1 MNTEFECER
10 TLLIQADFDG
20 ELDAGQA
27 ALLVQHRAECAH
39 CQGVEEQLNRSRVLM
54 RAASRYRASEELRR
68 VIRGQGE
75 SAGDAGRT
83 SLPASARGAARRTS
97 GASSGQRSTAGAG
110 VDANTRARIW
120 FGHGAGLG
128 WAAAAAAVVLAV
140 VLLGWP
146 RGTDLGS
153 QLVSSHVRAM
163 QMESHLIDVVSTDH
177 HTVKPWF
184 AGRIDFAPPVK
195 QLDSQGYVLKG
206 GRVDVVNGATA
217 AVMVYQAGKH
227 IVDVYVWPTRAG
239 AGHLSTG
246 PIDGFNLRH
255 WQEGDFEVAC
265 VSDLASA
272 ELDRFAE
279 RWREST

>member
-27 ALLVQHRAECAH
+27 AVLVQHRAECAH
-39 CQGVEEQLNRSRVLM
+39 CRAVEEQLNRSRVLM
-54 RAASRYRASEELRR
+54 RAASRYGASEELRR
-68 VIRGQGE
+68 VIRGQVEGPG
-75 SAGDAGRT
+75 STGRT
-83 SLPASARGAARRTS
+83 SVSPQARGARKRPLPWS
-97 GASSGQRSTAGAG
+97 N
-110 VDANTRARIW
+110 V
-120 FGHGAGLG
+120 GLG
-128 WAAAAAAVVLAV
+128 WAAAAAVVLAV
-140 VLLGWP
+140 VVLGWP

-184 AGRIDFAPPVK
+184 AGKIDFAPPVK

-206 GRVDVVNGATA
+206 GRVDVVNGAAA

-239 AGHLSTG
+239 TG
-246 PIDGFNLRH
+246 RLGTDPINGFNLRH
-255 WQEGDFEVAC
+255 WQEGDFDVAC
-265 VSDLASA
+265 VSDLAPA

-279 RWREST
+279 RWRESS